1 MLQYGRLA
9 ERTRDAKSDAVTMDA
24 KNYHLAVVT
33 MDAKSDSLAAVT
45 KDKLWADRR
54 GSRMP

>member
-9 ERTRDAKSDAVTMDA
+9 ERTRDAKSDA
-24 KNYHLAVVT
+24 VT

>member
-1 MLQYGRLA
+1 
-9 ERTRDAKSDAVTMDA
+9 MDA
-24 KNYHLAVVT
+24 KNYHLAVVN

-45 KDKLWADRR
+45 KDKLWAGRR